1 MSSAV
6 PALPKPSQGEI
17 WVVKLP
23 TEPPDKGLRYVI
35 VVSTD
40 AQNHHPRATTVLV
53 VPLSTTISSADRL
66 RLSPGETGLK
76 EHSEVW
82 ANGITAIRKDALRP
96 PREQLRK
103 LSHGAICQIA
113 KHVIRAMAVL
123 PVEITR

>member
-1 MSSAV
+1 
-6 PALPKPSQGEI
+6 
-17 WVVKLP
+17 VKLP

-66 RLSPGETGLK
+66 RFSPGETGLK

-103 LSHGAICQIA
+103 LGHGAICQIA
-113 KHVIRAMAVL
+113 KHVIRTMAVL
-123 PVEITR
+123 PVEITG